1 MGAFSRSWSL
11 FISTWRVL
19 MADKEL
25 LVFPFLAALVTLVTS
40 VTIFGLGMAAIAMN
54 PALAETVSNAAQSMD
69 NGDASPATTAAF
81 IVLLF
86 VYYLVM
92 AFIANYFMT
101 GLAGAALV
109 RFEGGD
115 PTFGD
120 GVRIANSRLGV
131 IFGFSA
137 IAATVGVLL
146 SLLRNRGGE
155 GGNTGGRILAAL
167 GGTAWNIATFLVIP
181 VIAAQKIN
189 PIDAIKRSAAMLRH
203 TWGEQLV
210 GATGIGFIFG
220 ILIVLAIVLFG
231 ALTVMLGSATGSVTA
246 VIVMIVLAVI
256 VVALLA
262 VINSTLGGIYRAA
275 VYHYAE
281 TGEVAQQY
289 TPELI
294 ATAFKAKGSPA

>member
-11 FISTWRVL
+11 FKSTWQVL

-25 LVFPFLAALVTLVTS
+25 MVFPFLAGLVALVTS
-40 VTIFGLGMAAIAMN
+40 VTIFGVGFAVLSMN
-54 PALAETVSNAAQSMD
+54 PALADSLANAAQSMD
-69 NGDASPATTAAF
+69 NGDASPVTTVGF
-81 IVLLF
+81 ILLLF
-86 VYYLVM
+86 VYYLIM

-101 GLAGAALV
+101 GLAGAALM

-120 GVRIANSRLGV
+120 GIRIANSRLGV

-137 IAATVGVLL
+137 VAATVGVLL
-146 SLLRNRGGE
+146 SLLRNRNSD
-155 GGNTGGRILAAL
+155 GGNATGRILAAL

-181 VIAAQKIN
+181 VIAAQTIN
-189 PIDAIKRSAAMLRH
+189 PIDAIKKSASMLRH

-220 ILIVLAIVLFG
+220 IVTLLVVVLFG
-231 ALTVMLGSATGSVTA
+231 GLTVLAASATGSMALSIT
-246 VIVMIVLAVI
+246 VIVLGII

-262 VINSTLGGIYRAA
+262 VINNTLGSIYKAA

-281 TGEVAQQY
+281 TGEVAKQY

-294 ATAFKAKGSPA
+294 STAFRAKGSPA